1 MDCWFDNKQYNS
13 VPVRLLTRAL
23 SHTLQ
28 GNGNGSYV
36 IKELDN
42 NTIISGTYSWQLS
55 EMIARGE
62 DGTGRLFFLIF
73 FVCFVSAFFLS
84 MYGVLFSLLFFKFH
98 FEESQRLST
107 DNNDWEPFFE
117 DN

>member
-1 MDCWFDNKQYNS
+1 M
-13 VPVRLLTRAL
+13 
-23 SHTLQ
+23 
-28 GNGNGSYV
+28 

-84 MYGVLFSLLFFKFH
+84 MYGVLFSLFFFSNFISRKASG
-98 FEESQRLST
+98 SQLIIT
-107 DNNDWEPFFE
+107 IGNPFLKTINGLDDPAPKAPDQE
-117 DN
+117 TMTQGSLV

>member
-1 MDCWFDNKQYNS
+1 M
-13 VPVRLLTRAL
+13 PVRLLTRAL

-73 FVCFVSAFFLS
+73 FVCFVSVFFLVYVRGTLLS
-84 MYGVLFSLLFFKFH
+84 FLFFKFH